1 MVVGKVDFLQVL
13 ILGQAFQQRTI
24 EVALQVVVANI
35 QSSQE
40 ARVPN
45 VIGELLDRFTSE
57 WSLHQSEAP
66 DEGVPGYAVD
76 QVLQGSGRHLA
87 LYEFQSVELVRKRL
101 MEKGL
106 EMNRSFKAKLL
117 VFQGKRLQLL

>member
-1 MVVGKVDFLQVL
+1 MGKVDFLQVL

-66 DEGVPGYAVD
+66 DEGVPG
-76 QVLQGSGRHLA
+76 
-87 LYEFQSVELVRKRL
+87 
-101 MEKGL
+101 
-106 EMNRSFKAKLL
+106 
-117 VFQGKRLQLL
+117 